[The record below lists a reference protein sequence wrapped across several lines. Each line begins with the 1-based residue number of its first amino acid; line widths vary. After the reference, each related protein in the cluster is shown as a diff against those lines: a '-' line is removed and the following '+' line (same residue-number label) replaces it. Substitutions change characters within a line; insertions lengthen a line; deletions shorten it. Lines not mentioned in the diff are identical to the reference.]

1 MSQGKQQRIQA
12 LGPLVANQIA
22 AGEVVERPAS
32 LVKELMENSLDAG
45 ATDIRIVIEGGGIK
59 RVTVRDNG
67 SGIHPDDLAL
77 AVRRHATSKIRDAQ
91 DLERVASLGFRGEA
105 LASMASVARLAI
117 SSRIAGAAAARRIVI
132 EGGEQ
137 IELAPAAHPVGTTV
151 DVSDLFFN
159 TPARRKFLKTERTEY
174 GQIDQV
180 VRRIA
185 LAARD
190 VAFELRQGA
199 DRPALVLPAGGA
211 DDRLARLLSPEF
223 LRRSVQIDTAGEDLR
238 LHGWVGLPTF
248 SRSQADQ
255 QYFYVNGRV
264 VRDKLIAHA
273 IRSAFHDV
281 LFSRR
286 HPVFVLFLDVAPDQ
300 VDVNVHPTKHEV
312 RFRDARTIHDF
323 LFGRLNRAL
332 RDVRPAPEYAP
343 ARVRVEDPAANAG
356 AGAAPTHAGPP
367 ASQRTLQWQSLPAG
381 TFVEALGTVRD
392 GADRDG
398 PGAAAY
404 GKAWPPPS
412 GVSSAGGLS
421 HVPTRSDSAAGR
433 ALHAPPVI
441 ANADPTIPP
450 LGYAIAQ
457 LHGIYVL
464 AQSATGLVVVDMHA
478 AHERIVYEGLKRQL
492 EGQGVPRQR
501 LLVPV
506 VADVSEP
513 EADVVEQRGAEFAA
527 FGLVVDR
534 SGPMTVTVREVPA
547 LLAGGD
553 VAGLLRDVLAD
564 ALALGA
570 IDRLDARQHELLA
583 AMACRGS
590 LRAHRTL
597 TVAEM
602 NALLR
607 EMEQTENAGQCN
619 HGRPTFLVQS
629 LVDLDRLFLR
639 GQ

>member
-1 MSQGKQQRIQA
+1 MPQGKQQRIQA

-32 LVKELMENSLDAG
+32 LVKELIENSLDAG
-45 ATDIRIVIEGGGIK
+45 ARDIRVVIEGGGVK
-59 RVTVRDNG
+59 RVVVRDDG
-67 SGIHPDDLAL
+67 GGIHPDDLAL

-117 SSRIAGAAAARRIVI
+117 NSRVAGETAARRIVI

-137 IELAPAAHPVGTTV
+137 VELGPAAHPVGTTV
-151 DVSDLFFN
+151 EVSDLFFN

-185 LAARD
+185 LAACD
-190 VAFELRQGA
+190 VGFELRQGA
-199 DRPALVLPAGGA
+199 DRPALVLPPGGA
-211 DDRLARLLSPEF
+211 EDRLARLLSPEF
-223 LRRSVQIDTAGEDLR
+223 LRRSVRVDTASEDVR

-255 QYFYVNGRV
+255 QHFYVNGRV

-273 IRSAFHDV
+273 IRAAFHDV
-281 LFSRR
+281 LFSGR
-286 HPVFVLFLDVAPDQ
+286 HPVFVLFLEVAPDQ

-312 RFRDARTIHDF
+312 RFRDARNIHDF

-332 RDVRPAPEYAP
+332 RDVRPAPGYAP
-343 ARVRVEDPAANAG
+343 ARVPDAG
-356 AGAAPTHAGPP
+356 AGAPHTDAP
-367 ASQRTLQWQSLPAG
+367 ASQRSLGWRALPASAL
-381 TFVEALGTVRD
+381 VDALGGVRD
-392 GADRDG
+392 GPFG
-398 PGAAAY
+398 S
-404 GKAWPPPS
+404 AWPPPVPRAS
-412 GVSSAGGLS
+412 GGTLRDAAHGS
-421 HVPTRSDSAAGR
+421 VPSVR
-433 ALHAPPVI
+433 ALHAPPVV
-441 ANADPTIPP
+441 ANTDPTIPP

-457 LHGIYVL
+457 LHGIYIL
-464 AQSATGLVVVDMHA
+464 AQNATGLVVVDMHA

-513 EADVVEQRGAEFAA
+513 EAELIEQRGAELAA

-547 LLAGGD
+547 LLGGGD
-553 VAGLLRDVLAD
+553 VDGLLRDVLAD
-564 ALALGA
+564 ALEVGA
-570 IDRLDARQHELLA
+570 IDRLQARQHELLA

-590 LRAHRTL
+590 LRAHRAL
-597 TVAEM
+597 TVTEM

>member
-1 MSQGKQQRIQA
+1 MRQAQQQRIQA

-32 LVKELMENSLDAG
+32 LVKELIENSLDAG
-45 ATDIRIVIEGGGIK
+45 ARDIRIVIEGGGIK
-59 RVTVRDNG
+59 RVVVRDDG

-77 AVRRHATSKIRDAQ
+77 AVRRHATSKIRDAA

-117 SSRIAGAAAARRIVI
+117 SSRVAGEAAARRIVI

-185 LAARD
+185 LAACD
-190 VAFELRQGA
+190 VGFELRQGA
-199 DRPALVLPAGGA
+199 DRPALVLPPGDAE
-211 DDRLARLLSPEF
+211 DRLARLLSAEF
-223 LRRSVQIDTAGEDLR
+223 LRRSVHVDTTSEDLR

-273 IRSAFHDV
+273 IRSAFRDV
-281 LFSRR
+281 LFSGR
-286 HPVFVLFLDVAPDQ
+286 HPVFVLFLEVAPEQ

-312 RFRDARTIHDF
+312 RFRDARNVHDF

-332 RDVRPAPEYAP
+332 RDVRPAPAYAP
-343 ARVRVEDPAANAG
+343 ARMPAPDTEAMPSDAR
-356 AGAAPTHAGPP
+356 AD
-367 ASQRTLQWQSLPAG
+367 QRSLEWQSIPAG
-381 TFVEALGTVRD
+381 TFVAALGAVRD
-392 GADRDG
+392 APFRS
-398 PGAAAY
+398 
-404 GKAWPPPS
+404 AWPAPADARVPDGVAREDARS
-412 GVSSAGGLS
+412 GQ
-421 HVPTRSDSAAGR
+421 PAARG
-433 ALHAPPVI
+433 LHAPPVI
-441 ANADPTIPP
+441 ANVDATIPP
-450 LGYAIAQ
+450 LGYAVAQ
-457 LHGIYVL
+457 LHGIYIL
-464 AQSATGLVVVDMHA
+464 AQNATGLVVVDMHA

-492 EGQGVPRQR
+492 EGAGVPRQR

-506 VADVSEP
+506 VVDVSEP
-513 EADVVEQRGAEFAA
+513 EADLVEQQGAALAA

-553 VAGLLRDVLAD
+553 VDGLLRDVLAD
-564 ALALGA
+564 ALEVGA
-570 IDRLDARQHELLA
+570 IDRLEARQHELLA

-590 LRAHRTL
+590 LRAHRSL
-597 TVAEM
+597 TIAEM

-607 EMEQTENAGQCN
+607 EMERTENAGQCN